1 MIGPVAPVDAG
12 GSLRGGRGKA
22 WQRAA
27 MLAMLTAML
36 TAWAM
41 PAAGT
46 TAARDP
52 EPPLRIPLEP
62 IGYQPLLPE
71 FLLAGSPMLTVDFV
85 DNDHLLITFG
95 VRRLMTREPDPPA
108 DDDDR
113 TIGAFLVELPS
124 GKVLAQTEWREH
136 DRWRY
141 LWNLGHGRFLL
152 RVRDN
157 LTLLAPMEASDPAN
171 AFRQTPLL
179 RIERHIVQVLVSW
192 NSDLLTVETVLR
204 AARTGEAEDENGGPL
219 IPGDPAPVQ
228 LNFYRLVSE
237 GGPAGKLVA
246 VAAGAIRAHTTGTLP
261 LTAVGFLD
269 ELEGGKGSWMFNF
282 DEHAGKVHELA
293 EWDTSCF
300 PRANFVGPGEFV
312 AFGCRGSDDSHMFA
326 GFNLKG
332 ELMWQQNFV
341 QSYVSPTFAFAPAAG
356 RFALGRTMVSNETVA
371 DSMLASS
378 VVTGQVVQVYQSYN
392 GKQLFRMDCSPV
404 ERAGQ
409 NFALSDDGL
418 RLAVV
423 RESMVHHAATKDY
436 DAYTE
441 RSTAVEVYPLPPLA
455 DKDRAAVK
463 AAQAGAPA
471 DSGAR
476 IDVSLA
482 RSSAPTDATAAA
494 GTANGA
500 SGPAPAQTQAPD
512 AGQQA
517 APAAAGTEAA
527 SDGGG
532 AGGTGNSGG
541 TAAGNAE
548 GTAAGDVG
556 DVAPAGPRKPPTLY
570 GPGEGPGEGPG
581 QTPPEKKPE

>member
-1 MIGPVAPVDAG
+1 MVGIDVGSEKAETTRLPIFGRYSLLYHSPGRTPNPLQCSWYEWRCWRVCERVAYGSNIWKRANPMLRGAVRMIGPVAPVDAG

-246 VAAGAIRAHTTGTLP
+246 VAAGAIRAHTIGTLP
-261 LTAVGFLD
+261 LTAAGFLD
-269 ELEGGKGSWMFNF
+269 VLEGGKGSWMFNF

-312 AFGCRGSDDSHMFA
+312 AFGCRGSDDFA
-326 GFNLKG
+326 HVCGIQPEG
-332 ELMWQQNFV
+332 RADVAAELR
-341 QSYVSPTFAFAPAAG
+341 S
-356 RFALGRTMVSNETVA
+356 E
-371 DSMLASS
+371 
-378 VVTGQVVQVYQSYN
+378 
-392 GKQLFRMDCSPV
+392 
-404 ERAGQ
+404 
-409 NFALSDDGL
+409 L
-418 RLAVV
+418 RLADV
-423 RESMVHHAATKDY
+423 RIC
-436 DAYTE
+436 
-441 RSTAVEVYPLPPLA
+441 
-455 DKDRAAVK
+455 
-463 AAQAGAPA
+463 
-471 DSGAR
+471 SGGGTVR
-476 IDVSLA
+476 
-482 RSSAPTDATAAA
+482 A
-494 GTANGA
+494 GT
-500 SGPAPAQTQAPD
+500 D
-512 AGQQA
+512 
-517 APAAAGTEAA
+517 
-527 SDGGG
+527 DGEQRDG
-532 AGGTGNSGG
+532 S
-541 TAAGNAE
+541 
-548 GTAAGDVG
+548 
-556 DVAPAGPRKPPTLY
+556 
-570 GPGEGPGEGPG
+570 
-581 QTPPEKKPE
+581 

>member
-12 GSLRGGRGKA
+12 AGSLRGGRGKA
-22 WQRAA
+22 WRRAA
-27 MLAMLTAML
+27 GMAAML
-36 TAWAM
+36 TAWTM
-41 PAAGT
+41 LAAGT
-46 TAARDP
+46 AAARDP

-95 VRRLMTREPDPPA
+95 VRRLMTREVDPPA

-124 GKVLAQTEWREH
+124 GNVLAQTEWREH

-179 RIERHIVQVLVSW
+179 RIDRHIVQVLVSW

-204 AARTGEAEDENGGPL
+204 AARPGEAEDENGGPL
-219 IPGDPAPVQ
+219 IPGEPAPVQ
-228 LNFYRLVSE
+228 LNFYRLVSQ
-237 GGPAGKLVA
+237 GGPAGKLAA
-246 VAAGAIRAHTTGTLP
+246 VAAGAIRARIAGTLP

-269 ELEGGKGSWMFNF
+269 VLEGGKGSWMFNF

-300 PRANFVGPGEFV
+300 PSATFVGPGEFV
-312 AFGCRGSDDSHMFA
+312 AFGCRGSDDRHMLA
-326 GFNLKG
+326 GFNLKS
-332 ELMWQQNFV
+332 ELMWQQNFAE
-341 QSYVSPTFAFAPAAG
+341 SYVSPTFAFAPAAG
-356 RFALGRTMVSNETVA
+356 RFALGRTMVSTEMGA
-371 DSMLASS
+371 DSMLLSS
-378 VVTGQVVQVYQSYN
+378 VVSGQEVQVYQSYN

-441 RSTAVEVYPLPPLA
+441 RSTAVEVYPLPALT
-455 DKDRAAVK
+455 DKDRAAVR

-482 RSSAPTDATAAA
+482 RSSAPAD
-494 GTANGA
+494 
-500 SGPAPAQTQAPD
+500 
-512 AGQQA
+512 
-517 APAAAGTEAA
+517 APAAAGTETA

-532 AGGTGNSGG
+532 TGG

-556 DVAPAGPRKPPTLY
+556 DVQPAAPRKPPTLY
-570 GPGEGPGEGPG
+570 GPGE
-581 QTPPEKKPE
+581 TPPEKKPQ